1 MPQLDPN
8 LWIEGGWYV
17 DFDQLDQFRII
28 GPNNHLYCAFI
39 DAPRHRLAIDRVE
52 TTPDGKGVVT
62 GRFLKNTFN
71 LYYPVM
77 GDMRTMRGLV
87 MDEKT
92 GEMLTF
98 LELRKRESSE
108 SVPMWIHRSQGTD
121 GKALV
126 FRRSYGDHWYGTTF
140 HFPSWVNVTAINRP
154 FGGFKLEAKGKRDI
168 PFTITADT
176 NDAIELSYR
185 CSVVPA
191 EAIEWKTFGRDAA
204 TVKKFWCRS
213 KVEVDHLITWGKSSG
228 DRFGTVF
235 PRDWMESV
243 LLGAGDIPSDIVDA
257 MIIRCLANVDSRG
270 RMWHEDVV
278 GEYRYRHQLTGK
290 DLFDRKMIDIEPLV
304 ILALRYASPNLW
316 ANREVVAKLRRVAAY
331 IVSHAER
338 KLFIAFKRK
347 PKAHQTKDE
356 PYYVVGDWR
365 DSTWA
370 YKKIHPHL
378 APFDVSAVLYPEALK
393 EIQLLASRLGVKTK
407 GLRALVNRWDKKADF
422 YAFTNS
428 DSQPAK
434 PGRRASPAGLPAYAL
449 AIYNFTQ
456 DVHASG
462 KQMHLLQ
469 LKVNHLDECYRYAL
483 GEGTELELVS
493 FCKRL
498 RDPRFFWTASGPMLI
513 AANNGMGYTTQEYH
527 GLVIWTKQVAFTVMG
542 LVRHLEHAKANH
554 WAASSQALLRKTAL
568 DICQTMVRAFA
579 TLGAIPELHYDDH
592 GVPRLFTDQ
601 RAVGERMSKVQL
613 WSGVGARRIFREYY
627 KLRRRRA

>member
-1 MPQLDPN
+1 MPQLDQN

-39 DAPRHRLAIDRVE
+39 DAPRHRLAIDKVE

-87 MDEKT
+87 MDAKS
-92 GEMLTF
+92 GGMQTF

-108 SVPMWIHRSQGTD
+108 SVPMWIHRSQGTE

-140 HFPSWVNVTAINRP
+140 HFPSWVNVTAISRP
-154 FGGFKLEAKGKRDI
+154 FGGFRLDAKGKRAI

-176 NDAIELSYR
+176 NDSTELTYR

-191 EAIEWKTFGRDAA
+191 EAMEWKAFGKDAK
-204 TVKKFWCRS
+204 VIRKFWDRS
-213 KVEVDHLITWGKSSG
+213 KVEVDHLITWGKTSG

-243 LLGAGDIPSDIVDA
+243 LLGAGDIPSEIVDA
-257 MIIRCLANVDSRG
+257 MIIRSLEHVDSRG
-270 RMWHEDVV
+270 RMWHEDVI
-278 GEYRYRHQLTGK
+278 GEYKYRHQLSGR

-304 ILALRYASPNLW
+304 MLALRYASPNLW
-316 ANREVVAKLRRVAAY
+316 ANHDVVAKLRKVATY
-331 IVSHAER
+331 IVTRANR

-347 PKAHQTKDE
+347 PKSHQTKEE
-356 PYYVVGDWR
+356 PYYIVGDWR

-370 YKKIHPHL
+370 FKKIHPHL
-378 APFDVSAVLYPEALK
+378 APFDVSAALYPEALR
-393 EIQLLASRLGVKTK
+393 EIQLLAEKLGLKTK
-407 GLRALVNRWDKKADF
+407 GLAALVSRWMKKADDF
-422 YAFTNS
+422 AFTNPDKS
-428 DSQPAK
+428 SAF
-434 PGRRASPAGLPAYAL
+434 AL
-449 AIYNFTQ
+449 AVYNFVQ
-456 DVHASG
+456 DVHG
-462 KQMHLLQ
+462 NGRKTHLHQ
-469 LKVNHLDECYRYAL
+469 LRVNHLDECYRYAL
-483 GEGTELELVS
+483 GEGKEAELVS
-493 FCKRL
+493 FCRRL
-498 RDPRFFWTASGPMLI
+498 ADPHYFWTASGPTLV

-554 WAASSQALLRKTAL
+554 WSAATQALLRKTSL
-568 DICQTMVRAFA
+568 DLCHTMVHTFA
-579 TLGAIPELHYDDH
+579 KLGAIPELHYDDH
-592 GVPRLFTDQ
+592 GTPHLFTDQ
-601 RAVGERMSKVQL
+601 MAVGERMSKVQL

-627 KLRRRRA
+627 KLRKRT